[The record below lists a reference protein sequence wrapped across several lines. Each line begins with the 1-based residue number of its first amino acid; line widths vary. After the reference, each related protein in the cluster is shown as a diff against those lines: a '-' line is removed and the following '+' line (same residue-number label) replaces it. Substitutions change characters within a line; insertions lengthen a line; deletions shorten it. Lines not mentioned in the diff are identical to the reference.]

1 MLSPETVDLLRQWL
15 TARRGFDQRRRF
27 KNAGCFLAAGRAHRW
42 PPASWADCS
51 TRRSIEAVTLHKTC
65 LTYCNIFLD

>member
-27 KNAGCFLAAGRAHRW
+27 KNAGCFLAAGRAHR
-42 PPASWADCS
+42 
-51 TRRSIEAVTLHKTC
+51 
-65 LTYCNIFLD
+65 